1 MNSVLGG
8 KIHQRNMPG
17 GAVFTGGQ
25 YSLRHRFQSTIWM
38 WIESIRRVEPDWWAF
53 TLKAIWPQGG
63 GVGQDHVNP
72 DFADSALLLPLNLY
86 GEKRRPFR
94 WANKTCRALL

>member
-1 MNSVLGG
+1 M
-8 KIHQRNMPG
+8 HAA
-17 GAVFTGGQ
+17 AVTSSIMQ
-25 YSLRHRFQSTIWM
+25 LSLSKFHLAPKTFKLSCAAHDQLRLALHFQ
-38 WIESIRRVEPDWWAF
+38 
-53 TLKAIWPQGG
+53 G

>member
-1 MNSVLGG
+1 M
-8 KIHQRNMPG
+8 HQQDKLHNMQC
-17 GAVFTGGQ
+17 A
-25 YSLRHRFQSTIWM
+25 LL
-38 WIESIRRVEPDWWAF
+38 
-53 TLKAIWPQGG
+53 TLHTRGG

-86 GEKRRPFR
+86 GEKRRPFC

>member
-1 MNSVLGG
+1 MVKDSSSLLHVLLPAHVSISEGMQTGLSVHMHGT
-8 KIHQRNMPG
+8 QFPM
-17 GAVFTGGQ
+17 Q
-25 YSLRHRFQSTIWM
+25 YTYLT
-38 WIESIRRVEPDWWAF
+38 P
-53 TLKAIWPQGG
+53 G

-86 GEKRRPFR
+86 GEKRRPFC

>member
-1 MNSVLGG
+1 MHKFKQAFYTPKSCILAQSHAHLTYTYCG
-8 KIHQRNMPG
+8 K
-17 GAVFTGGQ
+17 GQ
-25 YSLRHRFQSTIWM
+25 SHC
-38 WIESIRRVEPDWWAF
+38 ENA
-53 TLKAIWPQGG
+53 G

>member
-1 MNSVLGG
+1 MVCTAHRLQC
-8 KIHQRNMPG
+8 KTLFFPKHKFPIHTTQNIQPAEIYCTM
-17 GAVFTGGQ
+17 
-25 YSLRHRFQSTIWM
+25 S
-38 WIESIRRVEPDWWAF
+38 
-53 TLKAIWPQGG
+53 G